1 MDINEIIASG
11 LLEMYVLG
19 LTNADETRQV
29 EQWRTRYPQLNEEIA
44 GIEKAVQ
51 QYVSQY
57 AKTPPEELK
66 EKILAALNLQKNN
79 NAAPNRVSL
88 QPRWVQYGMVA
99 SIILLA
105 VSVVL
110 NTVYYGR
117 WQDSQQQVARLESEK
132 QNLFAQTETQRTS
145 LGLAQT
151 ELDVLKSPTLKL
163 VSLGA
168 TTPGTQARVTVYW
181 DTAKNSVFVNV
192 NNLPDAPADKQ
203 YQLWALVDGK
213 PVDAGVMELGIATL
227 QQLKLVSKAQAF
239 AITLEKRGGATAP
252 TLETM
257 VVYGAV

>member
-1 MDINEIIASG
+1 VDINEIIASG

-29 EQWRTRYPQLNEEIA
+29 EQWRAQYPQLNEEIA
-44 GIEKAVQ
+44 GIEKTVQ

-57 AKTPPEELK
+57 DKTPPAELK
-66 EKILAALNLQKNN
+66 EKILIALTQLRDNN
-79 NAAPNRVSL
+79 STPNRVSL
-88 QPRWVQYGMVA
+88 QSRWVQYGMVA
-99 SIILLA
+99 SVVLLA
-105 VSVVL
+105 GSIVL
-110 NTVYYGR
+110 NVVYYGR
-117 WQDSQQQVARLESEK
+117 WQNSQQQVARLESEK
-132 QNLFAQTETQRTS
+132 QNLFAQNETQRTS
-145 LGLAQT
+145 LALSQT

-168 TTPGTQARVTVYW
+168 INPETQARVTVYW

-192 NNLPDAPADKQ
+192 NNLPDAPTDKQ

-213 PVDAGVMELGIATL
+213 PVDAGVMELGVASL

-239 AITLEKRGGATAP
+239 AITLEKRGGATSP
-252 TLETM
+252 SLETM